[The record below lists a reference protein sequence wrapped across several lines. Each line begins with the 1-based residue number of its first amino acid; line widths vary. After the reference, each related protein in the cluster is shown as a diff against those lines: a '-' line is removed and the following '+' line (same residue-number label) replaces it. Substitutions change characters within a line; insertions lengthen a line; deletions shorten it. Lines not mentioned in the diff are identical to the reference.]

1 MDKLNLIIAVME
13 LIFAIIAIYSKPKRT
28 IKYFFSRNKDDKCV
42 LVLWNASNVSI
53 SKEDIVELK
62 YIGSRDSNL
71 NVVYSNDNLELDIGK
86 PKPFEMSELYQK
98 KFESSE
104 RYYRMK
110 LGFSF
115 IYPKT
120 GYIIEINNVP
130 TNSHMGLFGRIKNED
145 RFSVMYSKELYWSK
159 ITKFLTVLS
168 RPMNWLNLFSS
179 LMLLIFGLLLLLV
192 KENGVGYVM
201 LGVVYGGMG
210 LYNLIDL
217 LRGKLPRLIK
227 KYYNTHYKEYEAI
240 MDLNSLIYYPSCFL
254 DKYK

>member
-1 MDKLNLIIAVME
+1 MSFKPLVDIIDSRMD
-13 LIFAIIAIYSKPKRT
+13 
-28 IKYFFSRNKDDKCV
+28 CV
-42 LVLWNASNVSI
+42 A
-53 SKEDIVELK
+53 
-62 YIGSRDSNL
+62 
-71 NVVYSNDNLELDIGK
+71 LELDIGK

-98 KFESSE
+98 KFDSSE
-104 RYYRMK
+104 RFYRMK

-192 KENGVGYVM
+192 KENGV
-201 LGVVYGGMG
+201 
-210 LYNLIDL
+210 
-217 LRGKLPRLIK
+217 
-227 KYYNTHYKEYEAI
+227 
-240 MDLNSLIYYPSCFL
+240 
-254 DKYK
+254 